1 MNLQSMM
8 AQAQRMQKD
17 ITAKKEAIDKTEFE
31 GKSEWVEVVFM
42 GDRSLKSLKIV
53 KEGSID
59 EDDKEILE
67 DMLNIAIKD
76 AFAKI
81 DKEVEDK
88 LGSYGQGLSGLF

>member
-17 ITAKKEAIDKTEFE
+17 ITAKKDKIDKTEFE

-42 GDRSLKSLKIV
+42 GNKTMKSLKIV
-53 KEGSID
+53 KEGTID

-67 DMLNIAIKD
+67 DMLNIAIND
-76 AFAKI
+76 ALSKI
-81 DKEVEDK
+81 DKEIDK
-88 LGSYGQGLSGLF
+88 ELGSYGQGLSGLF

>member
-8 AQAQRMQKD
+8 AQAQKMQRD
-17 ITAKKEAIDKTEFE
+17 ITKKKAEIDSTEFS
-31 GKSEWVEVVFM
+31 GKSEWVNVVFT
-42 GDRSLKSLKIV
+42 GDKKLKSLKIV
-53 KEGSID
+53 KEGTVD

-67 DMLNIAIKD
+67 DMLNIAITD
-76 AFAKI
+76 AFTKI

>member
-17 ITAKKEAIDKTEFE
+17 ITNKKAEIDKTEFE
-31 GKSEWVEVVFM
+31 GKSEWVTVVFM
-42 GDRSLKSLKIV
+42 GNKKLKSLKITKDGV
-53 KEGSID
+53 ID

-67 DMLNIAIKD
+67 DMLNIAISD
-76 AFAKI
+76 AFSKI
-81 DKEVEDK
+81 DKEVETK